1 MKLYKVLGDNGQ
13 PCNGGA
19 GEWLLPKGNRPGKW
33 MPAIKGPLVPCLHGY
48 HLCRCTD
55 LIKWLGSNIYEAEYR
70 GELVKDNNKVV
81 VREVRLLR
89 RMNWDDSIARHF
101 ACDCAERVL
110 HIYEKEYPDD
120 LRVRNCIE
128 IARKVAN
135 GELPIENLGA
145 ARDASADAARGASAA
160 SAAAWAASAAGDAGW
175 GASAARDAAWAA
187 RDASAAWAARDARD
201 AEKNWQT
208 LHLFEYLEGK
218 L

>member
-19 GEWLLPKGNRPGKW
+19 GEWFLPKGNRPGKW

-145 ARDASADAARGASAA
+145 ARDAAWDAARDAAWDAA
-160 SAAAWAASAAGDAGW
+160 SA
-175 GASAARDAAWAA
+175 ASAARDAAWG
-187 RDASAAWAARDARD
+187 ASAARD